1 MPPLA
6 SSYIIIGAGV
16 FGASTA
22 LALSREKLAP
32 TVILIDRAPFPCP
45 IAASHDINKIVR
57 SDYGDIFYCKLGLQ
71 ALERWRE
78 DPLYMQW
85 YHQSGLAK
93 ATDERF
99 GRVQKIFDN
108 YKELGV
114 DVKAELFSPKEMK
127 TRFGGLY
134 TDGDFTDVDDVLW
147 NPSSGWAEAAR
158 ALKATIEAA
167 VDNGVHYVSAPVAK
181 LTLKDGCCT
190 GIQTEDG
197 RTFTASKVVLST
209 GAYTAKLLAD
219 SAPTQPELQVGDRIT
234 ACAVC
239 EAAVSL
245 TPEQAETFQDAPAFV
260 LDAGK
265 VQGEAMPPTPQRQLK
280 FIRDVPFRNTVYH
293 PASDQSLSVPLTSTE
308 RSLWTSPEN
317 MPSGIRREVDTVLN
331 GVYGTKV
338 KGLRPDVYRF
348 CWDGITQDNNWYIC
362 PHPHCQNLYIATAG
376 SFHGWKFLP
385 IIGQYVVEMLKG
397 ELSEEMTRRWEWDRS
412 FEGYPKNILLPERE
426 LRDLED

>member
-1 MPPLA
+1 MQILYTLSEKNKCRMTSISAGGGVEHRRFFPSLKPSLMIPYVLQPSSNLCRSTKMSPLA

-22 LALSREKLAP
+22 LALSREEPAP

-71 ALERWRE
+71 TLERWRA
-78 DPLYMQW
+78 DPLYKQW

-99 GRVQKIFDN
+99 GKVQKEFDN

-114 DVKAELFSPKEMK
+114 DVKAELLNPEEMK
-127 TRFGGLY
+127 TRFEGLY
-134 TDGDFTDVDDVLW
+134 ADADFTNIDDILW

-158 ALKATIEAA
+158 ALKATVEAA
-167 VDNGVHYVSAPVAK
+167 IENGVHYISAPVAK

-190 GIQTEDG
+190 GIWTEDG
-197 RTFTASKVVLST
+197 RAFSASKIILST

-219 SAPTQPELQVGDRIT
+219 SAPTLPELQVGERIT

-239 EAAVSL
+239 EAAVDL
-245 TPEQAETFQDAPAFV
+245 TPEQAKKFQNAVAFV

-265 VQGEAMPPTPQRQLK
+265 VQG
-280 FIRDVPFRNTVYH
+280 IVPF
-293 PASDQSLSVPLTSTE
+293 E
-308 RSLWTSPEN
+308 
-317 MPSGIRREVDTVLN
+317 
-331 GVYGTKV
+331 
-338 KGLRPDVYRF
+338 
-348 CWDGITQDNNWYIC
+348 
-362 PHPHCQNLYIATAG
+362 
-376 SFHGWKFLP
+376 
-385 IIGQYVVEMLKG
+385 
-397 ELSEEMTRRWEWDRS
+397 
-412 FEGYPKNILLPERE
+412 
-426 LRDLED
+426 

>member
-1 MPPLA
+1 MSPLA
-6 SSYIIIGAGV
+6 SSYLIIGAGV

-22 LALSREKLAP
+22 LALSREKHAP

-57 SDYGDIFYCKLGLQ
+57 SDYSDIFYCKLGLQ
-71 ALERWRE
+71 TLERWRE
-78 DPLYMQW
+78 DPLYTRW

-99 GRVQKIFDN
+99 GNVQKIFDN

-127 TRFGGLY
+127 TRFEGLY
-134 TDGDFTDVDDVLW
+134 ADGDFANVDDILW

-167 VDNGVHYVSAPVAK
+167 VENGVHYVSAPVAK
-181 LTLKDGCCT
+181 LILNDGCCT
-190 GIQTEDG
+190 GIRTEDG
-197 RTFTASKVVLST
+197 RIFSASKVVLST

-239 EAAVSL
+239 EAAVNL
-245 TPEQAETFQDAPAFV
+245 TPEQVKKFQNAAAFV

-265 VQGEAMPPTPQRQLK
+265 IQGMKL
-280 FIRDVPFRNTVYH
+280 F
-293 PASDQSLSVPLTSTE
+293 E
-308 RSLWTSPEN
+308 R
-317 MPSGIRREVDTVLN
+317 
-331 GVYGTKV
+331 
-338 KGLRPDVYRF
+338 
-348 CWDGITQDNNWYIC
+348 
-362 PHPHCQNLYIATAG
+362 
-376 SFHGWKFLP
+376 
-385 IIGQYVVEMLKG
+385 
-397 ELSEEMTRRWEWDRS
+397 
-412 FEGYPKNILLPERE
+412 
-426 LRDLED
+426 